1 MKKIKKIISSLLVI
15 AMICTFVPFDQLPKG
30 ILGGALSSLANYI
43 KVISVLLIFG
53 FIWTLVPLEQIPKGI
68 IGDALQ
74 SFANYI

>member
-1 MKKIKKIISSLLVI
+1 MKK
-15 AMICTFVPFDQLPKG
+15 
-30 ILGGALSSLANYI
+30 